1 MEDIWELW
9 WVAVLVEC
17 TKQLF
22 HKLLSQIGDTTVSVL
37 VQSAQLYITHIMIVA
52 LRFHEQY
59 TAFNLLGLCDDA
71 TYLQT
76 QFIQSDTWAYQLMKA
91 IPMR

>member
-1 MEDIWELW
+1 MGAMVGTSASGVYKAAISQAPVTDWRYYGQ
-9 WVAVLVEC
+9 C
-17 TKQLF
+17 T
-22 HKLLSQIGDTTVSVL
+22 STISTI
-37 VQSAQLYITHIMIVA
+37 ITHIMIVA